1 MRVVTFFL
9 ITQIKEF
16 GNLKL
21 NFNILNLDS
30 KLKKDGSY
38 GFIIVFS
45 SDSLIKTD
53 MHDCMLP
60 QCTLSFKYSTINYL
74 M

>member
-1 MRVVTFFL
+1 MRVVTLFF

-30 KLKKDGSY
+30 KLKKEGLY
-38 GFIIVFS
+38 GFII
-45 SDSLIKTD
+45 
-53 MHDCMLP
+53 
-60 QCTLSFKYSTINYL
+60 
-74 M
+74 